1 VPQDAGRVASR
12 KRQLKRALEV
22 TGAARRTRLLRV
34 LREIGV
40 RGKREASP
48 ESAREFRLAL
58 EELGTTFV
66 KLGQLL
72 SSRPD
77 LLPDVY
83 VEELGKLVDE
93 VPPLPFPEIEPVIE
107 RAVGTDVFVR
117 IDPEPLAA
125 ASIAQIHPALLKDG
139 REVVVKVRRPGV
151 LEQVQLD
158 LELLRRTVSM
168 LEGHSETARLLQ
180 LSALADEL
188 ESHLLAELNFFEEAN
203 NAELIARLVADYDGL
218 HVPAVIHPSVRE
230 DVLVLERVH
239 GVKVERGAV
248 DGERAKDLARQ
259 LFSAYVR
266 QIAAEGIYHADPHR
280 GNILLTPDGR
290 LALLDF
296 GLLGRLDDDT
306 RRTIALLLLAIAQ
319 NRADDVAALILEVS
333 LTDFSADEPG
343 FVHELRR
350 KLPRYHWRPLVAI
363 RTGEALADLQ
373 RIAVLHNVRLP
384 TSFALVGKTL
394 AQADSIARTLDPEL
408 DPVRLL
414 DEEGTELMLRE
425 AEGRL
430 EPDQLFAYVATQIAP
445 AARLPRRLSQVVERL
460 ETGTLKVGIA
470 PTDLGGLERLLRST
484 ANRLGAALIIA
495 GLLVSSALMAQV
507 NDPVSLVAYVLSG
520 VIALYWFWK
529 ILRTPGDL

>member
-1 VPQDAGRVASR
+1 MATG
-12 KRQLKRALEV
+12 KNQLKRALEV
-22 TGAARRTRLLRV
+22 TGVARRTRLLRV

-40 RGKREASP
+40 RGSREASP

-93 VPPLPFPEIEPVIE
+93 VPPLPFDEIEPVI
-107 RAVGTDVFVR
+107 ASSLGTDVFVR
-117 IDPEPLAA
+117 IDDDPLAA
-125 ASIAQIHPALLKDG
+125 ASIAQIHAALLKDG

-151 LEQVQLD
+151 LEQVKLD
-158 LELLRRTVSM
+158 LELLRRTVAL
-168 LEGHSETARLLQ
+168 LEGRSETARLLQ
-180 LSALADEL
+180 VGALADEL
-188 ESHLLAELNFFEEAN
+188 ESHLLAELNFVEEAN
-203 NAELIARLVADYDGL
+203 NAELIGRLVADFDAL
-218 HVPAVIHPSVRE
+218 HVPAVVQPHVRE

-239 GVKVERGAV
+239 GEKVEHGIAI
-248 DGERAKDLARQ
+248 DPERARDLARQ

-266 QIAAEGIYHADPHR
+266 QIAAEGLYHADPHR
-280 GNILLTPDGR
+280 GNILLMPDGR

-333 LTDFSADEPG
+333 LTDFSSDEPG

-350 KLPRYHWRPLVAI
+350 KLPRYHWRPLSGI
-363 RTGEALADLQ
+363 RAGEALADLQ
-373 RIAVLHNVRLP
+373 RIAVLYNVRLP

-408 DPVRLL
+408 DPVQLL
-414 DEEGTELMLRE
+414 DDEGTELMLRE
-425 AEGRL
+425 AERRL
-430 EPDQLFAYVATQIAP
+430 EPNQLFAYLFTQVAP

-507 NDPVSLVAYVLSG
+507 NDAVSLVGYIVSG
-520 VIALYWFWK
+520 LIALYWFWK

>member
-1 VPQDAGRVASR
+1 VATR

-22 TGAARRTRLLRV
+22 TGVARRTRLLHV
-34 LREIGV
+34 LREVGV
-40 RGKREASP
+40 RGQREATP
-48 ESAREFRLAL
+48 ESAGEFRHAL

-83 VEELGKLVDE
+83 VEELGKLVDD
-93 VPPLPFPEIEPVIE
+93 VPPLPFSEIEPVIE
-107 RAVGTDVFVR
+107 RSLGIDVFVR
-117 IDPEPLAA
+117 IDPEPVAA
-125 ASIAQIHPALLKDG
+125 ASIAQIHSALLKDG

-151 LEQVQLD
+151 LEQVELD
-158 LELLRRTVSM
+158 LELLRRTVAL
-168 LEGHSETARLLQ
+168 LEGRSETARLLQ
-180 LSALADEL
+180 LGALADEL
-188 ESHLLAELNFFEEAN
+188 ESHLLSELNFFEEAN
-203 NAELIARLVADYDGL
+203 NVELIAGLVADYDGL
-218 HVPAVIHPSVRE
+218 YVPAVIHPHVRE
-230 DVLVLERVH
+230 DVLVLEHVQ
-239 GVKVERGAV
+239 GVKIENEVALDEGQRK
-248 DGERAKDLARQ
+248 ELAQQ

-319 NRADDVAALILEVS
+319 NRADDVAALIFEVS
-333 LTDFSADEPG
+333 LTDFATDEPG

-350 KLPRYHWRPLVAI
+350 KLPRYHWRPLSGI
-363 RTGEALADLQ
+363 RAGEALADLQ

-408 DPVRLL
+408 DPVQLL

-425 AEGRL
+425 AERRL
-430 EPDQLFAYVATQIAP
+430 EPNQLFAYMFTQLAP
-445 AARLPRRLSQVVERL
+445 AARLPRRVSQVVGRL

-507 NDPVSLVAYVLSG
+507 NDTVSLVGYVLSG
-520 VIALYWFWK
+520 LIALYWFWK

>member
-1 VPQDAGRVASR
+1 MASR
-12 KRQLKRALEV
+12 KRRLRRALEV
-22 TGAARRTRLLRV
+22 TGVARRTRLLRV
-34 LREIGV
+34 LREVGV
-40 RGKREASP
+40 RGSGDATP
-48 ESAREFRLAL
+48 ETAREFRLAL

-93 VPPLPFPEIEPVIE
+93 VPPLPFSEIEPVIE
-107 RAVGTDVFVR
+107 RSLGLEPFVS

-125 ASIAQIHPALLKDG
+125 ASIAQIHAALMKDG
-139 REVVVKVRRPGV
+139 RQVVVKVRRPGI
-151 LEQVQLD
+151 LEEVELD
-158 LELLRRTVSM
+158 LDLLRRTVAL

-180 LSALADEL
+180 LGALADEL
-188 ESHLLAELNFFEEAN
+188 ESHLLSELSFVEEAN
-203 NAELIARLVADYDGL
+203 NAELIAGLVADFEGL
-218 HVPAVIHPSVRE
+218 HVPVVIHPHVRE
-230 DVLVLERVH
+230 DVLVLERVD
-239 GVKVERGAV
+239 GVKVEEGV
-248 DGERAKDLARQ
+248 DVEPERARELARE

-280 GNILLTPDGR
+280 GNILLLPDGR

-333 LTDFSADEPG
+333 LTDFASDEPG

-350 KLPRYHWRPLVAI
+350 KLPRYHWRPLSGIHA
-363 RTGEALADLQ
+363 GEALADLQ
-373 RIAVLHNVRLP
+373 RIAVLHNIRLP

-425 AEGRL
+425 AERRL
-430 EPDQLFAYVATQIAP
+430 EPNQLFGYLFTQVAP
-445 AARLPRRLSQVVERL
+445 AARLPRRVSQVAQKL
-460 ETGTLKVGIA
+460 ESGTLKVGIA
-470 PTDLGGLERLLRST
+470 PTDLGGLERVLRSS

-495 GLLVSSALMAQV
+495 GLLVASALMAQV
-507 NDPVSLVAYVLSG
+507 NDAVSLVGYVISG

>member
-1 VPQDAGRVASR
+1 MRRMATR
-12 KRQLKRALEV
+12 KRRLKRALEV

-34 LREIGV
+34 LREVGV
-40 RGKREASP
+40 RGKRDASA

-93 VPPLPFPEIEPVIE
+93 VPPLPFAEIEPVIE
-107 RAVGTDVFVR
+107 RSLGTDVFVR
-117 IDPEPLAA
+117 VDPEPLAA
-125 ASIAQIHPALLKDG
+125 ASVAQIHSALLKDG
-139 REVVVKVRRPGV
+139 REVVVKVRRPAITDEV
-151 LEQVQLD
+151 RLD
-158 LELLRRTVSM
+158 LDLLRRTVVLAES
-168 LEGHSETARLLQ
+168 HSETARLLQ
-180 LSALADEL
+180 LAPLADEL
-188 ESHLLAELNFFEEAN
+188 ESHLLAELNFLEEAN
-203 NAELIARLVADYDGL
+203 NAELIAGLVADFDGL
-218 HVPAVIHPSVRE
+218 HVPRVVHPYVRE

-239 GVKVERGAV
+239 GTKVEPGIALEP
-248 DGERAKDLARQ
+248 ERARELARQ

-266 QIAAEGIYHADPHR
+266 QIAAEGLYHADPHR
-280 GNILLTPDGR
+280 GNILLMPDGR

-333 LTDFSADEPG
+333 LTDFASDQPG

-350 KLPRYHWRPLVAI
+350 KLPRYRWRPLSGIHA
-363 RTGEALADLQ
+363 GEALADLQ
-373 RIAVLHNVRLP
+373 RIAVLHNIRLP

-394 AQADSIARTLDPEL
+394 AQADSIARTLDPSL
-408 DPVRLL
+408 DPVQLL

-425 AEGRL
+425 AERRL
-430 EPDQLFAYVATQIAP
+430 EPNSLFGYLFTQVAP

-484 ANRLGAALIIA
+484 ANRLGAAMIIV
-495 GLLVSSALMAQV
+495 GLLISSALMARV
-507 NDPVSLVAYVLSG
+507 NETVSLVGYVLSAL
-520 VIALYWFWK
+520 IAVYWFWK